1 VAGRRRPLCSGKDAM
16 SHLSRRLGALVAASA
31 LTLAGLT
38 LLAGPAHAVNSDDRP
53 MTVGADWLA
62 GQLTN
67 GLMHNPNFGGFDD
80 YGLSID
86 AGLALDAVGGHA
98 SNVQAIS
105 TALAGAIG
113 SYVTGEDFGDAG
125 SSYAGAT
132 AKAAVFARIAGDDP
146 TAYGGL
152 DLVTRLE
159 ARVATSA
166 PITGR
171 IEDLSSFGDFANTI
185 GQAFAVNA
193 LDAASSTKAADALS
207 FLLEQQCS
215 AGYFRLYMT
224 DDKTAPDQTC
234 EGGRASGDS
243 APDPDATSTAVRLL
257 LPQIDTSP
265 AVARAVG
272 KAEAWLLGRQNADG
286 SFGGGTSTSGA
297 NANSTGLAA
306 WALGALGDSGAAT
319 AAAVWVRQHQ
329 ADELASCPNALS
341 TETGAIAYDDA
352 GVASG
357 RASGI
362 TDANSDQWRRATSQ
376 ALPALVYA
384 PAGTQDLTLAGPT
397 GYVKA
402 GTTVTY
408 HVHGAVPGDK
418 VCITGVGAASRA
430 AAGADGAVAV
440 PVTLPAGTANRT
452 AVVSGRQ
459 PGTASVLT
467 KVLGAKRL
475 TVTPARF
482 TKHRGT
488 RLHVVVNGL
497 APGEQVRLRFR
508 GVTVRS
514 GLADPSGR
522 FARYI
527 RVGQKLGK
535 ARIVAWGEFPAI
547 RHGRAVIH
555 VVP

>member
-1 VAGRRRPLCSGKDAM
+1 M

-31 LTLAGLT
+31 LTLSGLT
-38 LLAGPAHAVNSDDRP
+38 LLAGPAQAAAADDRP
-53 MTVGADWLA
+53 KTVGADWLA

-86 AGLALDAVGGHA
+86 AGLALDAVGGHGTD
-98 SNVQAIS
+98 VQAIS
-105 TALAGAIG
+105 TALAGAIN
-113 SYVTGEDFGDAG
+113 SYVTGDDFGDTP

-132 AKAAVFARIAGDDP
+132 AKAAVFAAAAGDDP
-146 TAYGGL
+146 TSYGGL
-152 DLVTRLE
+152 DLVSRLE
-159 ARVATSA
+159 DRVASAA

-171 IEDLSSFGDFANTI
+171 IEDLSTFGTDYANTI
-185 GQAFAVNA
+185 GQAFAGDA

-207 FLLEQQCS
+207 YLLEQQCS
-215 AGYFRLYMT
+215 AGYFRLFMT
-224 DDKTAPDQTC
+224 EDKTATDQTC
-234 EGGRASGDS
+234 EGGRASGAS
-243 APDPDATSTAVRLL
+243 SPDPDATSTAIRML

-265 AVARAVG
+265 AAARAVG
-272 KAEAWLLGRQNADG
+272 KAEAWLLGHQNADG

-306 WALGALGDSGAAT
+306 WALGALGDSDAA
-319 AAAVWVRQHQ
+319 ASAAVWVRQHQ

-341 TETGAIAYDDA
+341 TQTGAIGYDDA
-352 GVASG
+352 GLASG
-357 RASGI
+357 RTSGI
-362 TDANSDQWRRATSQ
+362 TDATSDQWRRATSQ

-397 GYVKA
+397 GYVRA

-430 AAGADGAVAV
+430 AAGLDGAVAV
-440 PVTLPAGTANRT
+440 PVALPGGTANRT
-452 AVVSGRQ
+452 AVVSGRDT
-459 PGTASVLT
+459 GTASVLI
-467 KVLGAKRL
+467 KVLGAKTL

-482 TKHRGT
+482 TKRRGT
-488 RLHVVVNGL
+488 RLHVVVSGL

-514 GLADPSGR
+514 GVADPAGR

-527 RVGQKLGK
+527 RVGHRLGK

-547 RHGRAVIH
+547 RHGRAVIR
-555 VVP
+555 VVR

>member
-1 VAGRRRPLCSGKDAM
+1 M

-31 LTLAGLT
+31 LTLSGLT
-38 LLAGPAHAVNSDDRP
+38 LLAGPAQAAAADPRP
-53 MTVGADWLA
+53 GTVGADWLA

-86 AGLALDAVGGHA
+86 AGLALDAVGGHG
-98 SNVQAIS
+98 SDVQAIS
-105 TALAGAIG
+105 TAVAGAIG
-113 SYVTGEDFGDAG
+113 SYVTGEDFGDTG

-132 AKAAVFARIAGDDP
+132 AKAAVFARVAGDDP

-159 ARVATSA
+159 ARVAASA

-171 IEDLSSFGDFANTI
+171 IEDLSSFGDYANTI

-224 DDKTAPDQTC
+224 EDKTATDQTC
-234 EGGRASGDS
+234 EGGRASGASD
-243 APDPDATSTAVRLL
+243 PDPDATSTAIRML

-265 AVARAVG
+265 AAARAVG
-272 KAEAWLLGRQNADG
+272 KAEGWLLGHQHADG
-286 SFGGGTSTSGA
+286 SFGGGTSTTGA
-297 NANSTGLAA
+297 NANSTGLAG
-306 WALGALGDSGAAT
+306 WALGALGDSDAAA

-341 TETGAIAYDDA
+341 SETGAIGYDA
-352 GVASG
+352 TAVADG
-357 RASGI
+357 RTAGI
-362 TDANSDQWRRATSQ
+362 TDATSDQWRRATSQ

-397 GYVKA
+397 GYVRA

-418 VCITGVGAASRA
+418 VCITGVGAATPA
-430 AAGADGAVAV
+430 AAGPDGAAAVAV
-440 PVTLPAGTANRT
+440 ALPAGTADRT

-459 PGTASVLT
+459 PGTASVVT
-467 KVLGAKRL
+467 KALGAKTL

-482 TKHRGT
+482 TKRRGT
-488 RLHVVVNGL
+488 RLHVVVSGL

-514 GLADPSGR
+514 GYADPSGH
-522 FARYI
+522 FARYL
-527 RVGQKLGK
+527 RVGQKLGR
-535 ARIVAWGEFPAI
+535 ARIVAWGEFPTI
-547 RHGRAVIH
+547 RHGRAVIR
-555 VVP
+555 VVA